1 MVDGMSTN
9 VLRADEM
16 STEDVILGNKA
27 VHTETGEQ
35 RLKVGDI
42 CRFEYPIQRAQGH
55 LDRQ

>member
-1 MVDGMSTN
+1 MSTN